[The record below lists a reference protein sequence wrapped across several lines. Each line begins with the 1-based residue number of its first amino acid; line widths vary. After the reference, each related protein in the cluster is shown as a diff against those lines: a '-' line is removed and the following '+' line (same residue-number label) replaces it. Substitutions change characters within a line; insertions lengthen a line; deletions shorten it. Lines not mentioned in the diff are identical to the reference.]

1 MSKPSARQVKERV
14 TALKQEKAALG
25 ECWSNRNDQL
35 QEGLNLQ
42 VHPCE
47 YNMWSFYILVATVKL
62 FWSVLKAFKYFLLFC
77 VTILSLQVF
86 IRDAE
91 YVDSVTASQITFV
104 SSEDLGVCILTNFI
118 YSSSLIDHFT
128 SV

>member
-1 MSKPSARQVKERV
+1 MRV
-14 TALKQEKAALG
+14 QYVVLLYLSRYRE
-25 ECWSNRNDQL
+25 
-35 QEGLNLQ
+35 
-42 VHPCE
+42 V
-47 YNMWSFYILVATVKL
+47 ILVCPQ
-62 FWSVLKAFKYFLLFC
+62 SIQVLQYLLFC
-77 VTILSLQVF
+77 VPILSLQVF

-104 SSEDLGVCILTNFI
+104 SSQDLGVCILTNFI